1 MPKGTENMQKC
12 IKILLSV
19 FIIMTMLFCFFC
31 CSCGYTTDN
40 EIIPA
45 SLDIPKIGKADCII
59 INTGS
64 KIVMIDTGE
73 VENYDIIDDYMSN
86 KGYNT
91 IDTLILTHY
100 DKDHIGGASELILN
114 YNVAT
119 VIESKFDDSTVEYI
133 NYHNTIYSQNSTLM
147 KLTENYK
154 FNYDSCEFEINV
166 PKKNKYEA
174 KQDNNASLIISMKC
188 GEKRFLF
195 CGDAMEERLNEF
207 IDVNQNSYDLV
218 KLPYHGNY
226 LENYKAF
233 LDSVKA
239 KYGVITN
246 SKKNPA
252 SEETLS
258 TLNKYSISTYQTRY
272 GTVYITTNGKEIIIT
287 QK

>member
-1 MPKGTENMQKC
+1 MKIITKQ
-12 IKILLSV
+12 ILLFVAIFLFV
-19 FIIMTMLFCFFC
+19 FL
-31 CSCGYTTDN
+31 CSCQSPN
-40 EIIPA
+40 EEKIFPA
-45 SLDIPKIGKADCII
+45 TIDVLKIGKADCII

-73 VENYDIIDDYMSN
+73 EENVADINDYMSN
-86 KGYNT
+86 KGYNK

-100 DKDHIGGASELILN
+100 DKDHIGGASEIISK
-114 YNVAT
+114 YNVT
-119 VIESKFDDSTVEYI
+119 NVIESKFDDSTIEYI
-133 NYHNTIYSQNSTLM
+133 NYHNAIYSLNETPT
-147 KLTENYK
+147 KLTESYQ
-154 FNYDSCEFEINV
+154 FTYDSCEFEIDI
-166 PKKNKYEA
+166 PKNNKYEK
-174 KQDNNASLIISMKC
+174 KQDNNISLIVSMKC
-188 GEKRFLF
+188 GENRFLF

-207 IDVNQNSYDLV
+207 IEYNQNSYDLV

-246 SKKNPA
+246 SKKNSA

-258 TLNKYSISTYQTRY
+258 ILSEYSISTYQTRY
-272 GTVYITTNGKEIIIT
+272 GTVYITTNGKEITIT